1 MIPYPNCVCVC
12 FCRDVFYCRARSLLL
27 ALLSTSQA
35 ASTQQQPAVAVHSQQ
50 QSQQQQQATT
60 DVFSTQRAET
70 AATDNASTSEAA
82 DGVVTAPATA
92 SQGSKGVSKQ
102 RAKPQ
107 AAAAPVPTRCAL
119 DGLQFAFSDV
129 RVIEGKFA
137 AYRITLMVPVTSEQL
152 QLLADDSTVNNNNSS
167 AGKNSNRQSAINDR
181 ALSVFGSLS
190 GHGVQYCKWEV
201 WRRITDFGALR
212 YVTSKESLQ

>member
-1 MIPYPNCVCVC
+1 VIAFAC
-12 FCRDVFYCRARSLLL
+12 FYVLNCRARSLLL

-35 ASTQQQPAVAVHSQQ
+35 ASTQQQPAVAAHSQQ

-70 AATDNASTSEAA
+70 AATDNASTSETA
-82 DGVVTAPATA
+82 DGVVTAPAAA

-137 AYRITLMVPVTSEQL
+137 AYRITLMVPVTNEQL

-167 AGKNSNRQSAINDR
+167 AGNSRNSNRQSAINDR